1 MFIRDYSLNVM
12 IDCNDAYFYA
22 CPDRDFE
29 SLVIWCMGA

>member
-12 IDCNDAYFYA
+12 IDCDDANVDA

-29 SLVIWCMGA
+29 SLCIWSLGA